1 MDSTIFQTVY
11 QSLEKSTNTISR
23 SVAERERL
31 ETRIKSGRY
40 SQQAIQQEL
49 IPQLDTLKKQIAA
62 DSVKA
67 IQAAKTLVEKYRADA
82 EKLNNLD
89 PAELTDDIKLF
100 QTGIPLLPRDIQA
113 ILERNSGNR
122 TMTQLALRY
131 AKEHGI
137 ETGGTNYVGG
147 EAERQTANNLDG
159 IIRYYSRWIDKR
171 NAKDV
176 LRRFFNVE

>member
-1 MDSTIFQTVY
+1 MDTNITQTVY
-11 QSLEKSTNTISR
+11 KTLEASTAEIGKTLAERDSLEEK
-23 SVAERERL
+23 
-31 ETRIKSGRY
+31 IKPGRY
-40 SQQAIQQEL
+40 SPQTVQKEFCPKRDALNQQI
-49 IPQLDTLKKQIAA
+49 KA
-62 DSVKA
+62 DSEKA
-67 IQAAKTLVEKYRADA
+67 IQAAKSLVEKYRVDA
-82 EKLNNLD
+82 EKLNDLN

-113 ILERNSGNR
+113 ILARNSNNR

-137 ETGGTNYVGG
+137 ETGGINYIVG
-147 EAERQTANNLDG
+147 EAERQTANALDE
-159 IIRYYSRWIDKR
+159 IIRYYSRWIDKQ

>member
-1 MDSTIFQTVY
+1 MDTNIMQTVY
-11 QSLEKSTNTISR
+11 KALEASTAEIGKTL
-23 SVAERERL
+23 AERDHL
-31 ETRIKSGRY
+31 EEKIKSGRY
-40 SQQAIQQEL
+40 SSQTVQKEFQPKRDALNQQI
-49 IPQLDTLKKQIAA
+49 KA
-62 DSVKA
+62 DSEKA
-67 IQAAKTLVEKYRADA
+67 IQAAKSLVEKYRADA
-82 EKLNNLD
+82 EKLDNLD

-131 AKEHGI
+131 AKDHGI
-137 ETGGTNYVGG
+137 ETGGTNYIGG

>member
-1 MDSTIFQTVY
+1 MDTNIMQTVY
-11 QSLEKSTNTISR
+11 KALEASTAEIGKTLAERDSLEEK
-23 SVAERERL
+23 
-31 ETRIKSGRY
+31 IKSGRY
-40 SQQAIQQEL
+40 SSQTVQKEFHPKRDALNQRI
-49 IPQLDTLKKQIAA
+49 KA
-62 DSVKA
+62 DSEKA
-67 IQAAKTLVEKYRADA
+67 IQAAKSLVEKYRTDA
-82 EKLNNLD
+82 EKLDTLD

-131 AKEHGI
+131 AKEHKI
-137 ETGGTNYVGG
+137 ETGGTNYIGG

>member
-1 MDSTIFQTVY
+1 MDTNIMQTVY
-11 QSLEKSTNTISR
+11 KALEASTVEIGKTLAERDSLEEK
-23 SVAERERL
+23 
-31 ETRIKSGRY
+31 IKSGRY
-40 SQQAIQQEL
+40 SPQTVQKEFHPKRDALNQQI
-49 IPQLDTLKKQIAA
+49 KV
-62 DSVKA
+62 DSEKA
-67 IQAAKTLVEKYRADA
+67 IQAAKSLVEKYRADA
-82 EKLNNLD
+82 EKLDNLD
-89 PAELTDDIKLF
+89 PSELTDDIKLF

-131 AKEHGI
+131 AKDHGI
-137 ETGGTNYVGG
+137 ETGGTNYIGG

>member
-1 MDSTIFQTVY
+1 MDTNIFQTVY
-11 QSLEKSTNTISR
+11 QSLEKSTNSISR

-31 ETRIKSGRY
+31 EARIKSGRY
-40 SQQAIQQEL
+40 TQQAIQQEL
-49 IPQLDTLKKQIAA
+49 TPQLEALKKQIAA
-62 DSVKA
+62 DSEKA
-67 IQAAKTLVEKYRADA
+67 IRDAKTLVEKYRADA

>member
-1 MDSTIFQTVY
+1 MNQQIKA
-11 QSLEKSTNTISR
+11 QSE
-23 SVAERERL
+23 
-31 ETRIKSGRY
+31 
-40 SQQAIQQEL
+40 
-49 IPQLDTLKKQIAA
+49 
-62 DSVKA
+62 KA
-67 IQAAKTLVEKYRADA
+67 IQAAKALVAKYRADA
-82 EKLNNLD
+82 EKRNNLD
-89 PAELTDDIKLF
+89 PAELTDDVKLF

-137 ETGGTNYVGG
+137 ETGGTNYTGG
-147 EAERQTANNLDG
+147 EAERQTANALDE

-176 LRRFFNVE
+176 LRRFFNME

>member
-1 MDSTIFQTVY
+1 MDSNIFQTVY

-40 SQQAIQQEL
+40 TQQVIQQEL
-49 IPQLDTLKKQIAA
+49 TPQLEALKKQIAA
-62 DSVKA
+62 DSEKA
-67 IQAAKTLVEKYRADA
+67 IRDAKTLVEKYRADA

-113 ILERNSGNR
+113 ILERNVGNR

-131 AKEHGI
+131 AQDHGI
-137 ETGGTNYVGG
+137 TVDSKFTIAGD
-147 EAERQTANNLDG
+147 EAQQTANALDQ
-159 IIRYYSRWIDKR
+159 ILQYYGKWIDR
-171 NAKDV
+171 PNAPAV
-176 LRRFFNVE
+176 LRRFFTVE

>member
-1 MDSTIFQTVY
+1 MDTNIFQTVY

-49 IPQLDTLKKQIAA
+49 IPQLDALKKQIAA
-62 DSVKA
+62 DSAKA
-67 IQAAKTLVEKYRADA
+67 MQAAKDLVAQYRADV
-82 EKLNNLD
+82 EKLNCLN
-89 PAELTDDIKLF
+89 PAELNDDIKLL
-100 QTGIPLLPRDIQA
+100 QAGIPLLPRDINA
-113 ILERNSGNR
+113 ILERNSDNR

-131 AKEHGI
+131 AQEHGI
-137 ETGGTNYVGG
+137 TVDGQHIIGGD
-147 EAERQTANNLDG
+147 AERKTANALDQ
-159 IIRYYSRWIDKR
+159 ILQYYSRWIDKR